1 MLIYRLPGRKLAG
14 IALLTLGLSAN
25 AWSAP
30 FGSPWEIWQT
40 QNELSRASINHSLWQ
55 TFLDE
60 YVIAG
65 DDGINLVDYSRAA
78 RCGQPLL
85 QQYLQQLAAL
95 DPRHYN
101 RLEQFSFWIN
111 AYNALTISI
120 VLDYPDKNS
129 IRNMGRSILARSL
142 ARGPWDDDV
151 ITIAGQPL
159 SLNDIEHRILRPIWR
174 DHRIHYAVNCASL
187 GCPNLSPT
195 AYTAQH
201 IDAGLTAAEHAY
213 INHPRGLS
221 FAGHTL
227 RVSSIFQWYRDDFAA
242 SDKALLRYLADHHT
256 SLSERIRN
264 HDGTI
269 EYNYD
274 WALNQTLE
282 PRSGAK
288 QAQSA
293 CVNGSG
299 HN

>member
-1 MLIYRLPGRKLAG
+1 MLIYWSTARRLAG

-30 FGSPWEIWQT
+30 FGNPWEIWQT
-40 QNELSRASINHSLWQ
+40 HNELSHASIDHSLWQ
-55 TFLDE
+55 VFLDE
-60 YVIAG
+60 YVVAG
-65 DDGINLVDYSRAA
+65 DEGINLIDYARAA
-78 RCGQPLL
+78 RCGRPVL

-159 SLNDIEHRILRPIWR
+159 SLNDIEHRILRPVWR

-201 IDAGLTAAEHAY
+201 IDAHLAAAEHAY
-213 INHPRGLS
+213 INHPRGVA
-221 FAGHTL
+221 FAGRTL

-242 SDKALLRYLADHHT
+242 SDKDLLSYLADHHT
-256 SLSERIRN
+256 SLAERIR
-264 HDGTI
+264 DYDEAI
-269 EYNYD
+269 AYEYD
-274 WALNQTLE
+274 WALNQTPA
-282 PRSGAK
+282 PRGGGG

-293 CVNGSG
+293 CANGNG